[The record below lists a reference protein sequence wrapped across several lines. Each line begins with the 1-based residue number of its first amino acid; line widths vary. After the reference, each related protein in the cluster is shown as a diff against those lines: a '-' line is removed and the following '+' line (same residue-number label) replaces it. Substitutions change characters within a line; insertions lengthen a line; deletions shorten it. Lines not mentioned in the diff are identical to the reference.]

1 LMVED
6 AVNDDNSTICLSQ
19 TKMNELDIF
28 KGDPVTIK
36 GKKRKETLCIALLD
50 NELEDGKIRMNKTV
64 RKNLRVRLGDVVTI
78 KAAADA
84 PNLTRIHVLPMDD
97 TIEGISGDIT

>member
-1 LMVED
+1 MVED

-19 TKMNELDIF
+19 AKLTELDIF
-28 KGDPVTIK
+28 KGDPVLIK
-36 GKKRKETLCIALLD
+36 GKKRHETLCVALVD
-50 NELEDGKIRMNKTV
+50 NDLEDGKIRMNKV
-64 RKNLRVRLGDVVTI
+64 IRKNLRVRLGDVVTI

-97 TIEGISGDIT
+97 TIEGISGDLT